1 MPISPIWPAAT
12 AVNAEGSIEF
22 HGRTAESLLDEFGSP
37 LYLIDTD
44 EVVARARHFV
54 RAAAEAFNTSTTH
67 VSFAGKAFLS
77 KEIVRLVAEAGMF
90 VDTCTMGEMKIALAA
105 GVPGRRL
112 VLHGNNK
119 SDEEIALAIEQGFA
133 KIVIDEPDEPE
144 RVAAIA
150 RKLGKRARVMLRVTV
165 GVHAGGHE
173 YISTA
178 HEDQKFG
185 VPLLAA
191 GADAAVLDVLNDLK
205 DVTPA
210 ATNARISATHSPE
223 SVAAG
228 EPEKVL
234 RVSADKGSDILEV
247 TLQHI
252 YSDQTYDLGEDP
264 GLIKD
269 GVEDHLQ
276 RYLAEQIERIGKG
289 AKLVRR
295 EYPTA
300 IGPVD
305 IMAVNAEGE
314 HVAVA
319 VFFGIGLVHLNEVCI
334 GMGHRAI

>member
-1 MPISPIWPAAT
+1 MRVIVADCSAEYSGRLNASLPLAKRVLLIKADSSLSIREIDPAAKS
-12 AVNAEGSIEF
+12 AQHS
-22 HGRTAESLLDEFGSP
+22 RES
-37 LYLIDTD
+37 
-44 EVVARARHFV
+44 V
-54 RAAAEAFNTSTTH
+54 
-67 VSFAGKAFLS
+67 
-77 KEIVRLVAEAGMF
+77 
-90 VDTCTMGEMKIALAA
+90 
-105 GVPGRRL
+105 
-112 VLHGNNK
+112 
-119 SDEEIALAIEQGFA
+119 
-133 KIVIDEPDEPE
+133 
-144 RVAAIA
+144 
-150 RKLGKRARVMLRVTV
+150 
-165 GVHAGGHE
+165 AGG
-173 YISTA
+173 
-178 HEDQKFG
+178 
-185 VPLLAA
+185 
-191 GADAAVLDVLNDLK
+191 AVDGD
-205 DVTPA
+205 
-210 ATNARISATHSPE
+210 SATHSPE

-314 HVAVA
+314 HVAVEIKRHG
-319 VFFGIGLVHLNEVCI
+319 GIDGVEQLTRYCELLNRDPLLAPVHGIFDAQTITPQAQVLAKDRGFTCLILDYDDMKGTEDDSL
-334 GMGHRAI
+334 RLF